1 MTALGLPYEVVTCE
15 EAAAARDIPLANE
28 LKTLILQTPSG
39 FVAAHLPADGEL
51 SLRAVKN
58 ELEVKNV
65 KVADPEQIATI
76 GLQSGTVSA
85 VLNPVWNMPHL
96 ISKRLLSL
104 DFVMTNNGTKMGY
117 FKFDPVIMLNAN
129 STIIGNFE
137 KQNKE
142 NE

>member
-1 MTALGLPYEVVTCE
+1 MLL
-15 EAAAARDIPLANE
+15 
-28 LKTLILQTPSG
+28 TPSG
-39 FVAAHLPADGEL
+39 FIATHLPADGEM

-58 ELEVKNV
+58 ELEIKNIR
-65 KVADPEQIATI
+65 VADPEQIASI

-85 VLNPVWNMPHL
+85 VLNPVWEMPHI

-104 DFVMTNNGTKMGY
+104 DYVMTNNGTKTGY

-137 KQNKE
+137 RQYKE
-142 NE
+142 ENDYINQETTTWI